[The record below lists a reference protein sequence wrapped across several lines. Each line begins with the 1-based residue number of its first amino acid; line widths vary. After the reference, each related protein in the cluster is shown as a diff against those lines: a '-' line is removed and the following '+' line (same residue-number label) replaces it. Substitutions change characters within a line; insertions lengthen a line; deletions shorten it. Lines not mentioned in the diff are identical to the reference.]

1 MKKLKFYICPV
12 CGNLLTATADA
23 ALSCCGKKIQPLT
36 PQKAEEPDRLR
47 VEQIEQDYFI
57 TSDHEMTKDHYLSFT
72 ALLTGDTLFLRRQY
86 PEWDFQT
93 RIPRFGHGLL
103 LWYCTRHGLY
113 YQPV

>member
-1 MKKLKFYICPV
+1 M
-12 CGNLLTATADA
+12 
-23 ALSCCGKKIQPLT
+23 
-36 PQKAEEPDRLR
+36 RLR
-47 VEQIEQDYFI
+47 HLLCDRSIELDDRAVKEIEQIEQDYFI

-103 LWYCTRHGLY
+103 LWYCTRHGLFW
-113 YQPV
+113 QEV